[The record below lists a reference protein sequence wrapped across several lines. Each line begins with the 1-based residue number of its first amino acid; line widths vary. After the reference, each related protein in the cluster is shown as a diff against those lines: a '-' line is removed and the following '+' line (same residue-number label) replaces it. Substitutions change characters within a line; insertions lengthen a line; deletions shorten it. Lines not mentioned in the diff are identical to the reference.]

1 MPMPVTAKS
10 GRARKLAAAAAVV
23 PSRVQSGS
31 EKDVIAPKMQAP
43 RRRAASGKNL
53 K

>member
-23 PSRVQSGS
+23 SRVQSGS
-31 EKDVIAPKMQAP
+31 EKDVTAPKMRAP
-43 RRRAASGKNL
+43 RRSAASGKNL